1 MSDKLNKF
9 REEYFSN
16 EVLDIYDFFTKE
28 QLEVIEKLGL
38 KIENKKYSIYDFDVL
53 AMDFFKFYKE
63 KEKLKDKG
71 IEVQDYMDIL
81 AIFEKINDI
90 YNL

>member
-16 EVLDIYDFFTKE
+16 EVLYIYDFFTKE

-90 YNL
+90 NNL

>member
-53 AMDFFKFYKE
+53 EMDFFKYYKE
-63 KEKLKDKG
+63 QEKLKDKG

-81 AIFEKINDI
+81 AIFDKISDI
-90 YNL
+90 NNL

>member
-90 YNL
+90 NNL

>member
-9 REEYFSN
+9 REEYFAN
-16 EVLDIYDFFTKE
+16 EVLNIYDFFTKE

-38 KIENKKYSIYDFDVL
+38 KIEKKKYSIYDFDVL

-90 YNL
+90 NNL

>member
-28 QLEVIEKLGL
+28 QLKVIEKLGL

-90 YNL
+90 NNL

>member
-38 KIENKKYSIYDFDVL
+38 KIEKKKYSIYDFDVL

-63 KEKLKDKG
+63 KERLKDKG

-90 YNL
+90 NNL